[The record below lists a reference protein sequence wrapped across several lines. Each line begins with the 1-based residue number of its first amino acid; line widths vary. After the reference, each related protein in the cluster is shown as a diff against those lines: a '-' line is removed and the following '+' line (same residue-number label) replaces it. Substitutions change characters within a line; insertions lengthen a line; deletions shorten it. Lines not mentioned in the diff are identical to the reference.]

1 MKNILLVGD
10 SIRGTYDKSV
20 KATLDGIANVY
31 FPDYNCKMASFVLR
45 YVTSFRKLIPE
56 GETVDLIHWNAG
68 LWDTLCV
75 MGDGPHT
82 PIDFY
87 AYYIDK
93 ICSRMKKVF
102 PNAKVI
108 FATSTSVVTERM
120 SQNFRRYNQDIEKYN
135 AVAVEIVKKHGF
147 EVNDLYAFSKTLP
160 EEAHSDAVHYYTPIG
175 TEAFT
180 KQVLSVVCNAL
191 DIEVPAEYVEDMFTD
206 EPEGI

>member
-1 MKNILLVGD
+1 MKTIYLLGD
-10 SIRGTYDKSV
+10 SIRSTYDKSV
-20 KATLDGIANVY
+20 KASLKGVANVY
-31 FPDYNCKMASFVLR
+31 FPNYNCRMASFLLR
-45 YVTSFRKLIPE
+45 IITGWKKFVPE
-56 GETVDLIHWNAG
+56 GETVDLVHWNAG
-68 LWDTLCV
+68 LWDTLCI

-93 ICSRMKKVF
+93 ICCRLKMVF
-102 PNAKVI
+102 PNAKII

-120 SQNFRRYNQDIEKYN
+120 SQTYRRYNEDIEKYN

-147 EVNDLYAFSKTLP
+147 LVNDLNALSKSLP

-180 KQVLSVVCNAL
+180 KHMLDLICKEL
-191 DIEVPAEYVEDMFTD
+191 DITQEITYREDMYTD
-206 EPEGI
+206 EPVGI